1 MGLAGRYSEAATTLQ
16 TLLESGPPSA
26 VICAKLG
33 FVHRQMGALDLAIQY
48 FNEALMLDQHEPVA
62 LYQMAEIRAIQGR
75 MDKAEQYLARL
86 EQVEGAED
94 DFQRLRWNLGR

>member
-1 MGLAGRYSEAATTLQ
+1 
-16 TLLESGPPSA
+16 
-26 VICAKLG
+26 
-33 FVHRQMGALDLAIQY
+33 
-48 FNEALMLDQHEPVA
+48 MLDQHEPVA